1 MRGVRGEVIHNCFFC
16 IYYGLTCIYFAEKST
31 PLCCWSQDQQRDNT
45 GEYMISIK
53 DLNPN
58 LLTAEYAVRGPIVI
72 RAQELEKAGKKI
84 IYCNIGNPQAL
95 KQMPITYIRQILS
108 LMEYPKLLE
117 AKNINEIYP
126 ADIIKRAKQLHHLIP
141 HGTGAYT
148 QSAGMPFIRQAVAEF
163 IQKRDGIPTD
173 ENHIILTDGAS
184 KGVQAVLTALMKSKN
199 DGFMIPI
206 PQYPLYSATIEL
218 YGAKQIGYYLDEE
231 NSWQLNEEILTK
243 SYNDAK
249 AKGINPVALVV
260 INPGNP
266 TGAVLSYENIVMI
279 INFAKKHN
287 LSIMADEVY
296 QDNVYAANGMF
307 HSFAKV
313 MRQLEETSI
322 SLFSFHSVSKGY
334 MGECGH
340 RGGYLEIRN
349 VPDDVMAE
357 FIKLQSISLCSNTV
371 GQLVTYLVVTPP
383 QKGDESYDM
392 FIKERDGILNDLKTK
407 AEILGKGLNEIEGMT
422 IDVPEG
428 AMYAFVKFELPHTQ
442 DVAKMSPEERLAY
455 ESKRDNDYCMALL
468 EETGICVVPGSGFG
482 QLPGTLHFR
491 TTFLPPKDEIED
503 LVKKM
508 KEFHV
513 KYKNNL

>member
-1 MRGVRGEVIHNCFFC
+1 
-16 IYYGLTCIYFAEKST
+16 
-31 PLCCWSQDQQRDNT
+31 
-45 GEYMISIK
+45 MISLN
-53 DLNPN
+53 DLNTN
-58 LLTAEYAVRGPIVI
+58 LLRAEYAVRGPIVI

-95 KQMPITYIRQILS
+95 KQKPMTYIRQVLS
-108 LMEYPKLLE
+108 LMEYPALLKYSE
-117 AKNINEIYP
+117 VNKIYP
-126 ADIIKRAKQLHHLIP
+126 ADIIARAKHLHHLMP

-148 QSAGMPFIRQAVAEF
+148 QSAGMPFIKQAVAEF
-163 IQKRDGIPTD
+163 ITKRDGIPTD
-173 ENHIILTDGAS
+173 EYQIILTDGAS
-184 KGVQAVLTALMKSKN
+184 KGVQAVLMALMKSKN

-218 YGAKQIGYYLDEE
+218 YGAAQIGYFLDEA

-243 SYNDAK
+243 SYSDSK
-249 AKGINPVALVV
+249 AKGINPVAIVV

-266 TGAVLSYENIVMI
+266 TGAVLSYENVAMVIR
-279 INFAKKHN
+279 FAKKHG

-296 QDNVYAANGMF
+296 QDNVYAINGTF

-313 MRQLEETSI
+313 MRQLQENSV
-322 SLFSFHSVSKGY
+322 SLFSFHSVSKGF

-349 VPDDVMAE
+349 VPPDVLAE

-383 QKGDESYDM
+383 QKGDESYDLY
-392 FIKERDGILNDLKTK
+392 IAERNGILNDLKTK
-407 AEILGKGLNEIEGMT
+407 AEILGWGLNEIEGMT
-422 IDVPEG
+422 IQVPEG
-428 AMYAFVKFELPHTQ
+428 AMYAFVKFELPHTE
-442 DVAKMSPEERLAY
+442 DVAKMSPEQRLAY
-455 ESKRDNDYCMALL
+455 DTKRDNDYCMALL

-503 LVKKM
+503 LVKMM
-508 KEFHV
+508 KEFHMRYSN
-513 KYKNNL
+513 KLK